1 MATIGNFDALTGEN
15 EIIEISDAELK
26 KLTDANEAEQNLRL
40 AQKAAREA
48 DKAALLAKL
57 GITANEAKLLLS

>member
-1 MATIGNFDALTGEN
+1 MATIGNFDALTGKN

-26 KLTDANEAEQNLRL
+26 KLTDSNEAEQNLRL
-40 AQKAAREA
+40 AEKTAREA

-57 GITANEAKLLLS
+57 GITAVEFATLL

>member
-57 GITANEAKLLLS
+57 GISADEFKTLLG